1 MFLGHFAVGFAAK
14 RAAPKVSLGVL
25 IGAAAILDVLW
36 PVFLLLG
43 WERVRIEPGNTAFT
57 PLAFDS
63 YPISHSLLAALGWSV
78 LFGSLYWGIRRDGRG
93 AGIVMALVL
102 SHWLLDALSHRPDL
116 PLTLTGA
123 TRVGLGLWNSVPAT
137 LVVEGAMFAAGVWL
151 YATFTR
157 TKDRVG
163 RWSFVVFV
171 AVLPLLYLASVFGPP
186 PPDWRTIAWTD
197 LAAILFAVWPAWFD
211 RQRVVSPQPSERC
224 LR

>member
-1 MFLGHFAVGFAAK
+1 MFIGHFAVGFAAK
-14 RAAPKVSLGVL
+14 RATPKVSLGVL

-63 YPISHSLLAALGWSV
+63 YPISHSLLATLGWSV
-78 LFGSLYWGIRRDGRG
+78 LCGSLYWAIRRDRRG
-93 AGIVMALVL
+93 AGMVALLVV

-123 TRVGLGLWNSVPAT
+123 TRVGLGLWNSVPGT
-137 LVVEGAMFAAGVWL
+137 LLVEGAMFAAGVWS

-157 TKDRVG
+157 AGDRVG
-163 RWSFVVFV
+163 RWAFVTFV
-171 AVLPLLYLASVFGPP
+171 GVLALLYLASVFGPP
-186 PPDWRTIAWTD
+186 PPNWQTIAWSD
-197 LAAILFAVWPAWFD
+197 LAAILFAIWPAWFD
-211 RQRVVSPQPSERC
+211 RHREVSPR
-224 LR
+224 